1 MNSRSMSSLVL
12 VPALLLSAGLASR
25 LPAQGVRKYPEGVN
39 AKIEAS
45 IKRGLDYLVRTQ
57 SRTGAWRATGYGA
70 YPTAMTALAG
80 MALIGSGSTP
90 TRGKYWKAVRKATE
104 FLVKQAQPDGVITVA
119 AEEGRSMYGHGFST
133 MFLAQVY
140 GMETDQKLQKRLHTV
155 LTKAIV
161 VIARAQS
168 SSGGWYYTPDSRSD
182 EGSVTVTQLQ
192 ALRACRNAG
201 IVVPKKTIDRAV
213 GYIHKSANS
222 NGSIRYSLRGGGA
235 GRPAITAAAVA
246 VLYNA
251 GNYDDPIAEKAL
263 KYAVRTL
270 PVNGSGQGHHYYAQ
284 LYLAQALYQKG
295 DKRWD
300 TYYAKMSKWL
310 NRAQRKDGSWMGDGV
325 GQTYGTAIALTILQ
339 LPYALVPIYQR

>member
-1 MNSRSMSSLVL
+1 VIG
-12 VPALLLSAGLASR
+12 LLSFIYCVDDLSG
-25 LPAQGVRKYPEGVN
+25 QGIRKYPPGVD
-39 AKIEAS
+39 AQIEAS
-45 IKRGLDYLVRTQ
+45 ITRGLDYLVRTQ
-57 SRTGAWRATGYGA
+57 DRRSGAWRATGYGA

-90 TRGKYWKAVRKATE
+90 TRGKYWEAVRKATH
-104 FLVKQAQPDGVITVA
+104 FLMKHAQSDGVITVA

-140 GMETDQKLQKRLHTV
+140 GMEEDPPLQKKLHEI
-155 LTKAIV
+155 LTKAV
-161 VIARAQS
+161 SVICRAQS
-168 SSGGWYYTPDSRSD
+168 SAGGWYYTPESRSD
-182 EGSVTVTQLQ
+182 EGSVTVTQMQ

-201 IVVPKKTIDRAV
+201 IVVPVKTIERAV
-213 GYIHKSANS
+213 GYIRKSANS
-222 NGSIRYSLRGGGA
+222 DGSIRYSLRSGGA

-263 KYAVRTL
+263 KYSIRTL

-284 LYLAQALYQKG
+284 LYLSQALYQCG

-300 TYYAKMSKWL
+300 GYYAKMSKWL
-310 NRAQRKDGSWMGDGV
+310 MRAQRKDGSWMGDGV

>member
-1 MNSRSMSSLVL
+1 MRMTNHDAAGVILSAS
-12 VPALLLSAGLASR
+12 LLSLAL
-25 LPAQGVRKYPEGVN
+25 LPAQGVRKYPVGID
-39 AKIEAS
+39 AKVEAS
-45 IKRGLDYLVRTQ
+45 VQRGLDYLIRTQ
-57 SRTGAWRATGYGA
+57 DRSGAWRATGYGS

-90 TRGKYWKAVRKATE
+90 TRGKHWKSVRKATE
-104 FLVKQAQPDGVITVA
+104 FLVKQAQADGVITVA

-140 GMETDQKLQKRLHTV
+140 GMEEDKRLQKRLHKI
-155 LTKAIV
+155 LTKAV
-161 VIARAQS
+161 NVITRAQS
-168 SSGGWYYTPDSRSD
+168 TAGGWYYTPDSRSD
-182 EGSVTVTQLQ
+182 EGSVTVTQIQ

-201 IVVPKKTIDRAV
+201 IVVPIKTIERAIA
-213 GYIHKSANS
+213 YIRKSTNAD
-222 NGSIRYSLRGGGA
+222 GGVRYSLRGGGA
-235 GRPAITAAAVA
+235 GRPALSAAGVA

-251 GNYDDPIAEKAL
+251 GKYDDPIAEKAL

-284 LYLAQALYQKG
+284 LYLAQAIYQKN
-295 DKRWD
+295 DERWPK
-300 TYYAKMSKWL
+300 YFAKMSKWL
-310 NRAQRKDGSWMGDGV
+310 LRAQRKDGSWMGDGV

>member
-1 MNSRSMSSLVL
+1 MYRSLPSNQILIPILMTCLGAAASL
-12 VPALLLSAGLASR
+12 G
-25 LPAQGVRKYPEGVN
+25 AQGMRKYPRGVD

-57 SRTGAWRATGYGA
+57 DRSGAWRSSGYGS

-90 TRGKYWKAVRKATE
+90 TRGKYWRAVRKATR

-140 GMETDQKLQKRLHTV
+140 GMEEDPRLQKKLHKI
-155 LTKAIV
+155 LTKAV
-161 VIARAQS
+161 NLIARAQS
-168 SSGGWYYTPDSRSD
+168 GHGGWYYTPESRSD

-201 IVVPKKTIDRAV
+201 IVVPKKTIDNAV
-213 GYIHKSANS
+213 GYIRKSANS
-222 NGSIRYSLRGGGA
+222 DGSIRYSLRGGGA

-251 GNYDDPIAEKAL
+251 GKYDDPVAAKAL
-263 KYAVRTL
+263 KYAIRTL

-284 LYLAQALYQKG
+284 LYLSQALYQTG

-300 TYYAKMSKWL
+300 KYYAKMSSWL
-310 NRAQRKDGSWMGDGV
+310 IRSQRKDGSWQGDGV